1 MHKSYSWIPN
11 EKISNPLFKWCI
23 LAQESKHCLW
33 SMERMSW
40 VSSTKVNTDS
50 MSPYKCFC
58 FSFSTA
64 CCQRRSIIFFSGCY
78 LTLWSLM
85 RIISVL
91 WWTMNGSCCVRS
103 LFPLS
108 VASLGSFWPVC
119 SSNFVVPSVQATV
132 RWDSLGTCWEN
143 NHVFLTHHLEW
154 SRNSLHYFIW
164 AWNCLNAST
173 VMTWSF
179 TVCIYKSWP
188 AVQCSVLD

>member
-1 MHKSYSWIPN
+1 MVYFSSRKQTLFVKHGKNVLSEFNKSQYWLN
-11 EKISNPLFKWCI
+11 ESIQMFL
-23 LAQESKHCLW
+23 LQLLH
-33 SMERMSW
+33 SMLPKARY
-40 VSSTKVNTDS
+40 N
-50 MSPYKCFC
+50 
-58 FSFSTA
+58 
-64 CCQRRSIIFFSGCY
+64 FFSGCY

-164 AWNCLNAST
+164 AWNCLNART